1 MDCVSKLFIEI
12 QIKLGNDNW

>member
-12 QIKLGNDNW
+12 QIK